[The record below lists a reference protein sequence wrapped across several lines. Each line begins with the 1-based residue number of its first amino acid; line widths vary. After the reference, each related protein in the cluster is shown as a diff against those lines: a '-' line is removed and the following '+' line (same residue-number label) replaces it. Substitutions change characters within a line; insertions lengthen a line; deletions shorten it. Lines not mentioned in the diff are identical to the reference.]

1 MSLKVPER
9 LDRPTFCLWAIC
21 LVAAHIVLTLLTMNG
36 APFGAMDSLV
46 VVALALVVGARFRD
60 VGWPVWIGVTFVL
73 VTMLALPLVATGY
86 AIASGLSTPMFM
98 DLMNRIGLFA
108 GPVNLL
114 LLVVAG
120 AVPGTATAV
129 STEAAASVVVR
140 EPSALTPDITT
151 APARDA
157 APQSGGTTSQPSAAS
172 PNSDRKG
179 ILVLGGGALV
189 ILLIMGS
196 FFVRTY
202 SPPPAPVSTART
214 SPPATY
220 QQSNGLTKETNDFL
234 QQLSRQQPAR
244 R

>member
-9 LDRPTFCLWAIC
+9 LDRSTFFLWAFC
-21 LVAAHIVLTLLTMNG
+21 LVAAHIVLTLLTMKG
-36 APFGAMDSLV
+36 APFGAVDSLA

-60 VGWPVWIGVTFVL
+60 IGWPVWIGVTFVL
-73 VTMLALPLVATGY
+73 VTMLALPLAATGY
-86 AIASGLSTPMFM
+86 AIASGLSTPMFV
-98 DLMNRIGLFA
+98 DLMNRIGLFV

-120 AVPGTATAV
+120 AVPGTARAD
-129 STEAAASVVVR
+129 STEAVAPVVMP
-140 EPSALTPDITT
+140 EPSALAPDITT
-151 APARDA
+151 ASALGASRA
-157 APQSGGTTSQPSAAS
+157 SGGTTSPPSAAS
-172 PNSDRKG
+172 PSSDRKG
-179 ILVLGGGALV
+179 VLVLAGGALV

-202 SPPPAPVSTART
+202 SPSPAPVSTART

>member
-1 MSLKVPER
+1 MSFKVPER
-9 LDRPTFCLWAIC
+9 LDRSTFCLWAIC

-36 APFGAMDSLV
+36 APFGAADSLA

-140 EPSALTPDITT
+140 EPSALAPDITT
-151 APARDA
+151 ASALDA
-157 APQSGGTTSQPSAAS
+157 SPPSDGATSLPSAAS
-172 PNSDRKG
+172 PSSDRKG
-179 ILVLGGGALV
+179 VLVLAGGALV